1 MLNAAAQ
8 NLKRFLA
15 ARGWGQRLAPCGSLV
30 ALKKGAADTA
40 RPSTDDQETDRDR
53 AL

>member
-15 ARGWGQRLAPCGSLV
+15 ARGWGHAPCGSLV
-30 ALKKGAADTA
+30 ALKKEPPRLAAIHG
-40 RPSTDDQETDRDR
+40 
-53 AL
+53 

>member
-15 ARGWGQRLAPCGSLV
+15 ERGWGQRLAACGSLV
-30 ALKKGAADTA
+30 ALKKEPLRLAAIHG
-40 RPSTDDQETDRDR
+40 
-53 AL
+53 